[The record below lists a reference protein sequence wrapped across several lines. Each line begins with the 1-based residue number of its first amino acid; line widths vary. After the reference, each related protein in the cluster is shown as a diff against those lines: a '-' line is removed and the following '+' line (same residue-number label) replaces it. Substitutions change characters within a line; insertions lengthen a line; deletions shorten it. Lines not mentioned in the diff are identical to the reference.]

1 MRCKF
6 VIGLVLAST
15 LYWAGGSARAEESS
29 DRPKESATPILDRFD
44 NFVRKVFSPRDD
56 GRERPKS
63 AKSSSPRVRVEEEP
77 SASRSGDR
85 PYAPRAGSVLGTAVR
100 DNREPSATVP
110 LLAAPDFSAPG
121 MRDSSQRFVHS
132 NQVEEAAASRPDDKE
147 PPAVSGMVPIHER
160 LANFRQSLFGKSG
173 SGIAESPADAK
184 NSPTV
189 SDKPDRALGDVAP
202 PAGGNLS
209 GEPPRS
215 ARVLVERPAVESLG
229 TVPGAARERV
239 AEPPMASPAVPETRV
254 VVTPADRIVRRQPVG
269 REPTASITPTPASAG
284 PSLGQP
290 AVSLRRGVAPETG
303 PQSAANTSA
312 PAGEATT
319 APGVMNS
326 AARVSESASSAA
338 AVPGNKHDDPEPGP
352 ASGDSPGAAVFSAE
366 SPAVSVETSG
376 PRRIV
381 VGKEGTYEV
390 VVRNRSAV
398 AAEQVVVSVDL
409 PQWTEV
415 SGSETSVGAVATGRT
430 TTQQGQVRWTL
441 ARLEP
446 QGAERLTLRVVPRQ
460 SRPFDL
466 LARVDYAPPKSRA
479 TIEVQEAKLGITL
492 HGPREVLF
500 GKSEVYKLEISNT
513 GTADAEN
520 VMVTLAP
527 SAPGERLAAA
537 THRFGTLSAGQ
548 KKTVAME
555 LTARQDGNLSIAIE
569 ARADG
574 GIKAQAAQEIVVRR
588 AKLTADVGAP
598 KVVFS
603 GNEMT
608 YRIRVRNQ
616 GSAPANHVKVQAI
629 LPPGAKY
636 VSGSQD
642 AALAPNEP
650 KVLWTV
656 DRIGAGSE
664 ATFALTCAMS
674 GSGASR
680 LEVRCDAEGDEPT
693 TMSVVTRVETS
704 PKLALTVE
712 EPSGPVGLEGEAV
725 YQIRLQNRGTAN
737 AKDVEVV
744 VYFANNLEPI
754 SAAGGHHKLGAG
766 QVVFDPLPALAP
778 GQDAT
783 FQVKAKAGAAGNHVF
798 RVEVHSAATGARL
811 VREGTTRFYAADA
824 PVDPPALA
832 QPAHRDAARSAD
844 EVRTADRRNAVA
856 PQGESRSSD
865 GTQR

>member
-1 MRCKF
+1 MRCRL
-6 VIGLVLAST
+6 VIGLVLASS
-15 LYWAGGSARAEESS
+15 LFWAGGSARAEDRS

-44 NFVRKVFSPRDD
+44 GFVQKVFGLRDD
-56 GRERPKS
+56 KRERPKS
-63 AKSSSPRVRVEEEP
+63 AKTSPSRERMEKELSP
-77 SASRSGDR
+77 IRSGDR
-85 PYAPRAGSVLGTAVR
+85 IDAPRAGSIMGTAVR
-100 DNREPSATVP
+100 DSHEPSPTVSP
-110 LLAAPDFSAPG
+110 LAAPDFAAPG
-121 MRDSSQRFVHS
+121 TRDSTQRFVRS
-132 NQVEEAAASRPDDKE
+132 NQAEEAVASRADDKE
-147 PPAVSGMVPIHER
+147 TPAVSGLVPIHER

-173 SGIAESPADAK
+173 GGSTEGPAV
-184 NSPTV
+184 P
-189 SDKPDRALGDVAP
+189 DKPDRAVGAAAL
-202 PAGGNLS
+202 PAGGNVPGQPS
-209 GEPPRS
+209 RS
-215 ARVLVERPAVESLG
+215 TRVLVERPAAEAR
-229 TVPGAARERV
+229 GALPETARR
-239 AEPPMASPAVPETRV
+239 PAADPSVVRQAIPETRV
-254 VVTPADRIVRRQPVG
+254 AVTPSDRAVRRQPVDL
-269 REPTASITPTPASAG
+269 EPIPSINPTPAAS
-284 PSLGQP
+284 PNLGRP
-290 AVSLRRGVAPETG
+290 EVSLRREAAPESR
-303 PQSAANTSA
+303 PQSAANMSA
-312 PAGEATT
+312 PAAEAMSV
-319 APGVMNS
+319 PGATNS
-326 AARVSESASSAA
+326 AARVSESAVSAEA
-338 AVPGNKHDDPEPGP
+338 IPGNKHSDPKRELAAG
-352 ASGDSPGAAVFSAE
+352 GSPGAALFSTE

-415 SGSETSVGAVATGRT
+415 SGSETSAGAVGTGRA
-430 TTQQGQVRWTL
+430 TTQPGQLRWTL
-441 ARLEP
+441 PRLEP

-466 LARVDYAPPKSRA
+466 LARVDYAPPKSHA

-500 GKSEVYKLEISNT
+500 GKAEVYKLEVSNT

-527 SAPGERLAAA
+527 SAPGEKLAAA
-537 THRFGTLSAGQ
+537 THRFGTLPAGQ

-574 GIKAQAAQEIVVRR
+574 GIKAEAAQEVVVRR
-588 AKLTADVGAP
+588 AKLTAEVAAP
-598 KVVFS
+598 KLVFS
-603 GNEMT
+603 GNEVT

-616 GSAPANHVKVQAI
+616 GNAPANHVKVQAI

-636 VSGSQD
+636 VSSLQD
-642 AALAPNEP
+642 ATLVPNEP
-650 KVLWTV
+650 KVLWSV
-656 DRIGAGSE
+656 ERIGAGSE
-664 ATFALTCAMS
+664 ATFALTCAVS
-674 GSGASR
+674 AAGASR

-693 TMSVVTRVETS
+693 MASAVTKVETA

-712 EPSGPVGLEGEAV
+712 EPSGPVGLQGEAV
-725 YQIRLQNRGTAN
+725 YQIRLQNRGTAS

-754 SAAGGHHKLGAG
+754 SAAGGHYKLGAG
-766 QVVFDPLPALAP
+766 QVLFDPLAALAP

-798 RVEVHSAATGARL
+798 RVEVHSAATDIRL

-832 QPAHRDAARSAD
+832 RPADKNSTRSTED
-844 EVRTADRRNAVA
+844 VRTADRRDTVGS
-856 PQGESRSSD
+856 QGESRSS
-865 GTQR
+865 GRTQR

>member
-1 MRCKF
+1 
-6 VIGLVLAST
+6 VLVAPLF
-15 LYWAGGSARAEESS
+15 WAGESARAEDRS

-44 NFVRKVFSPRDD
+44 GFVQKVFGLRDD
-56 GRERPKS
+56 KRERPKS
-63 AKSSSPRVRVEEEP
+63 AKTSP
-77 SASRSGDR
+77 SREKMEKELSPIGSGDR
-85 PYAPRAGSVLGTAVR
+85 FDAPRAGSVLGTTVR
-100 DNREPSATVP
+100 DGREPSPALSP
-110 LLAAPDFSAPG
+110 LAAPDFAASGA
-121 MRDSSQRFVHS
+121 RDSTQRFVRS
-132 NQVEEAAASRPDDKE
+132 NPVEDAVASRADDKE
-147 PPAVSGMVPIHER
+147 TPAVSGLVPIHER

-173 SGIAESPADAK
+173 GGSAGGAADAK
-184 NSPTV
+184 NSSAVP
-189 SDKPDRALGDVAP
+189 DQPDRAVGAAAL
-202 PAGGNLS
+202 PAGGDVPGQPS
-209 GEPPRS
+209 RS
-215 ARVLVERPAVESLG
+215 TRVLVERPAADPSV
-229 TVPGAARERV
+229 VRQAI
-239 AEPPMASPAVPETRV
+239 PETRV
-254 VVTPADRIVRRQPVG
+254 AVTPSDPGVRRQPADL
-269 REPTASITPTPASAG
+269 EPIPSINPTPAAG
-284 PSLGQP
+284 PNLGRP
-290 AVSLRRGVAPETG
+290 EVSLRREGALESRPE
-303 PQSAANTSA
+303 SAANTGA
-312 PAGEATT
+312 PAAEAMSV
-319 APGVMNS
+319 PGATNS
-326 AARVSESASSAA
+326 AARVSESAGSAGV
-338 AVPGNKHDDPEPGP
+338 VPENKHSDPKRELAAG
-352 ASGDSPGAAVFSAE
+352 GSPGAALFSTE

-415 SGSETSVGAVATGRT
+415 SGSETSAGAVGTGRAT
-430 TTQQGQVRWTL
+430 TRPGQLLWTL
-441 ARLEP
+441 PRLDP

-466 LARVDYAPPKSRA
+466 LARVDYAPPKSHA

-500 GKSEVYKLEISNT
+500 GKAEVYKLEVSNT

-537 THRFGTLSAGQ
+537 THRFGTLPAGQ

-555 LTARQDGNLSIAIE
+555 LTARQDGNLSIAIA

-574 GIKAQAAQEIVVRR
+574 GIKAEAAQEVVVRR
-588 AKLTADVGAP
+588 AKLTAEVAAP

-603 GNEMT
+603 GNEVT

-616 GSAPANHVKVQAI
+616 GNAPAHHVNVQAI

-636 VSGSQD
+636 VSSLQD
-642 AALAPNEP
+642 ATLVPNEP
-650 KVLWTV
+650 KVLWSV
-656 DRIGAGSE
+656 ERIGPGSE
-664 ATFALTCAMS
+664 ATFALTCAVS
-674 GSGASR
+674 AGGASR

-693 TMSVVTRVETS
+693 MASAVTQVETA
-704 PKLALTVE
+704 PKLALSVE

-725 YQIRLQNRGTAN
+725 YQIRLQNRGTAS

-754 SAAGGHHKLGAG
+754 SAAGGHYKLGAG
-766 QVVFDPLPALAP
+766 QVLFDPLAVLAP

-844 EVRTADRRNAVA
+844 EVRTADRRDAVA